1 MVTVRVPDTGRTP
14 AERATGPHARRP
26 ESTFNQQNASFKA
39 PASYDPVTGAFRP
52 PNVVEASAMVW
63 LTTRVRRVLAGVAM
77 LALAAGF
84 ALAATG
90 SHAAAATRA
99 IAARLAPAGDSPA
112 GFWYGTDSWPISIG
126 GNPYQEPKS
135 LGNYGGYIGM
145 TGSWAHWYGCQGGFV
160 AWSSANSAEA
170 NSNYAKGIGIGT
182 AVYWFMGGPGV
193 DPHYNGTASEAYT
206 WGERQ
211 ASRAIADA
219 NAEAVKYKVLWMDIE
234 LPGVAPA
241 DDNGWNSVRASTC
254 SSTKKATSIPA
265 SVDRADF
272 NGFWAYESS
281 HGWTPGVYSDASI
294 WASIFGTGS
303 AASIPGTD
311 EWTYEPETTN
321 FSAAPVGWCLK
332 GTSSCATF
340 FGGVTRSSAHA
351 LMWQWSGGGGLS
363 NGIGDFDQI
372 DASSVK

>member
-1 MVTVRVPDTGRTP
+1 
-14 AERATGPHARRP
+14 
-26 ESTFNQQNASFKA
+26 
-39 PASYDPVTGAFRP
+39 
-52 PNVVEASAMVW
+52 MVW
-63 LTTRVRRVLAGVAM
+63 LTARVRRVLAGVAV

-84 ALAATG
+84 ALAATASQAG
-90 SHAAAATRA
+90 AATQA
-99 IAARLAPAGDSPA
+99 TQATQAGAARLPPAGDSPA

-145 TGSWAHWYGCQGGFV
+145 TGSWAHWYGCKGGFV

-206 WGERQ
+206 WGQRQ
-211 ASRAIADA
+211 AERAIADA
-219 NAEAVKYKVLWMDIE
+219 DAEAVKYKVLWMDIE

-303 AASIPGTD
+303 AASIAGTD

-340 FGGVTRSSAHA
+340 FGGVSRTSPHA

-372 DASSVK
+372 DANVVK